1 MNHFK
6 TIVPLLLVDKI
17 VEIQKMEKEEQDQ
30 VQFPITSQFFML
42 NNSHWKW
49 LISRGRPIC
58 VFQGRY
64 RYRLLQIK

>member
-30 VQFPITSQFFML
+30 VQFPIKSQFFMS

-49 LISRGRPIC
+49 LISNT
-58 VFQGRY
+58 FMS
-64 RYRLLQIK
+64 